1 MTSRAVVAEFLSQP
15 ELAIVGVSRKG
26 RKFGNMAL
34 RELKAKGYRVFPV
47 HPSAE
52 EIEGERCY
60 PTLADVPRSVGGV
73 LISVPPAQTDIVVR
87 EASAAGIGR
96 VWMQQG
102 AQSAEAIRF
111 CEEHGMQVVANE
123 CVLMFAEPA
132 AWFHRAHRWIR
143 KALGKLPQ

>member
-87 EASAAGIGR
+87 EAAAAGIGR

-132 AWFHRAHRWIR
+132 AWFHRAHRWIW